1 MTIMWLLDMVLG
13 NIITDHNKKCL
24 CIAGREST
32 WAQQP
37 AILQVQ
43 ACSHID
49 QLQPTKEVCGT
60 RHVLLHRPYR
70 LAHRGM
76 MYPDGTGAFPVCSF
90 HNMHYVFMVYIYDL
104 HTGMMYTDGTG
115 AFPVCSFH
123 NMHSVFMV
131 YIYDLS
137 DILVCTMPS
146 KNSSNNDGA
155 MIAAFMENFM
165 ALNSR
170 GYAPRIN
177 IMDNE

>member
-1 MTIMWLLDMVLG
+1 MWLLDMVLG

-90 HNMHYVFMVYIYDL
+90 HNMH
-104 HTGMMYTDGTG
+104 
-115 AFPVCSFH
+115 
-123 NMHSVFMV
+123 SVFMV